1 MKRVRCI
8 KEVYFFMTAKKDY
21 DVVEYNS
28 KENTIK
34 VYNDMGML
42 ANLKLSIT
50 LIEDG
55 EEMPVFQNVTNE
67 YRNEII
73 DNILS

>member
-8 KEVYFFMTAKKDY
+8 KEVYFFMTAEKDY

-42 ANLKLSIT
+42 ANLKISIT

-55 EEMPVFQNVTNE
+55 EEMPVFQNITNE